1 MTDGS
6 GTISLP
12 AGLEQAVRDAVER
25 RRDDLVGL
33 LRALV
38 RQPST
43 PGAEAEAQ
51 DVVEQWLRDAGFEV
65 ERVVPDADAAL
76 ADRTPATRTCPT
88 RAGARGRPAGGV
100 GGGSSLHLNGHVDG
114 RRSSARISG
123 STSRGRAR
131 SRTAGCG
138 AVARAT

>member
-88 RAGARGRPAGGV
+88 RAGAPWSPGWRGRRRKLAA
-100 GGGSSLHLNGHVDG
+100 SERASTSC
-114 RRSSARISG
+114 RSSARISG